1 MDALSALRMMM
12 TPEMVSKVANPVQE
26 PGQGKTIP
34 LEDLQKLN
42 PSITIPSSEQVQ
54 GTGSFQNVLGDFL
67 KEVSDKQVVAND
79 TVNGLMSGKNVS
91 LHQAMISMEEASVS
105 FQLMLEVR
113 NKLLD
118 SYQELMRMQ
127 I

>member
-1 MDALSALRMMM
+1 MDALSAIQMMAGPQM
-12 TPEMVSKVANPVQE
+12 S
-26 PGQGKTIP
+26 GP
-34 LEDLQKLN
+34 LSGAAPNGVL
-42 PSITIPSSEQVQ
+42 PSIPAPDLAALNSDSGPQAAAAVQ
-54 GTGSFQNVLGDFL
+54 SGGSFQNLLGEFVG
-67 KEVSDKQVVAND
+67 EVNNKQLAAGD
-79 TVNGLMSGKNVS
+79 AISGLMSGKNVT

-105 FQLMLEVR
+105 FQMMVEVR

>member
-1 MDALSALRMMM
+1 MDALSAIKMMAGPQM
-12 TPEMVSKVANPVQE
+12 AGALNGVAPNGGLPSIPAQE
-26 PGQGKTIP
+26 
-34 LEDLQKLN
+34 LEKLN
-42 PSITIPSSEQVQ
+42 SDSAPQSATAVQ
-54 GTGSFQNVLGDFL
+54 SGGSFQNFLGDFVG
-67 KEVSDKQVVAND
+67 EVNSKQTAAGDAVA
-79 TVNGLMSGKNVS
+79 GLMSGKNVS

-105 FQLMLEVR
+105 FQMMIEVR